1 MKVILLK
8 SVPKVGKKDDV
19 VEVSTGYAE
28 NALFP
33 KKLAIIATDAAVAG
47 VKTRAQHKVAEKEIQ
62 HNLLDRA
69 IGMLEGK
76 ALIYKAKVNEKGSLF
91 SKVDSADISA
101 ELLKQFRISID
112 ASLMKIDGALIKQSG
127 TYTVTIT
134 EGKYTSQF
142 SVEVKGE

>member
-19 VEVSTGYAE
+19 IEVSRGYAE

-33 KKLAIIATDAAVAG
+33 KKLAIIATDAAIAG
-47 VKTRAQHKVAEKEIQ
+47 VKSRAQHKVAEKEIQ

-69 IGMLEGK
+69 IGMLEGRS
-76 ALIYKAKVNEKGSLF
+76 LVYKAKANEKGSLF
-91 SKVDSADISA
+91 SKVDSTDISL

-112 ASLMKIDGALIKQSG
+112 AALMNIEGAPIKQVG
-127 TYTVTIT
+127 IYTVTLT
-134 EGKYTSQF
+134 EGTYTSQF
-142 SVEVKGE
+142 SVDVKGE